1 MNVVFSNFER
11 VRAELLAKIRC
22 LRTER
27 DDCQRRLRELRVEME
42 CRVRTLHEQLETSE
56 AAREWSEALA
66 RTYRRLLEE
75 RGDCGPGEQPF
86 PGAGL

>member
-1 MNVVFSNFER
+1 MFDNLER

-27 DDCQRRLRELRVEME
+27 DDLQLRLRQLRTEME
-42 CRVRTLHEQLETSE
+42 CRVRLLHEQLETSE
-56 AAREWSEALA
+56 ASREWSEALA
-66 RTYRRLLEE
+66 RSYRRMLEE
-75 RGDCGPGEQPF
+75 QGDCGPGEAPF